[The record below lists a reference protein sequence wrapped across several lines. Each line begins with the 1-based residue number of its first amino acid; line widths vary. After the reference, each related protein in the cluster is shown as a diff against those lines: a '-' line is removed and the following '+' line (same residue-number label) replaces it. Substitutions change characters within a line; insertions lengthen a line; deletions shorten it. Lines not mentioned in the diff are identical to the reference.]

1 MNILNNP
8 YFNALRNISEILD
21 EDQKK
26 RSLLMWG
33 LLMINAVF
41 DVVGL
46 AAIFP
51 LIEAA
56 MKPETIHQKGY
67 LNTIYNF
74 VGVEDTITFL
84 LIMASILFLIFLIKN
99 AMSIFI
105 FYIQARFSF
114 NISKRL
120 SQKMFQYYYN
130 QGYLFIS
137 NHDSGKKNYDIL
149 IIPYYFGIS
158 YLIETLLM
166 STEIVVLTIVLISLI
181 IYNPLA
187 VLFLVGFVV
196 PIFGLVYLIT
206 KNKTKRI
213 GDQRNI
219 LYPKA
224 TATLLDSMQAY
235 NDVKLAN
242 KEQYFFDNFTEVIEK
257 INKLDA
263 LQQGIFSKIHQR
275 LNDIVLG
282 LGLLVLF
289 GFAYFFR
296 ENTEQILALLS
307 VFAIASYRMLP
318 AFNRIM
324 GSTLAIKNVS
334 YLINELKPLAN
345 YNLKE
350 FKNIPQIAVL
360 NEIKFE
366 NIGFSYPDNPAEVL
380 QDVSFHIQKGETIG
394 FIGSSGS
401 GKTTLLHIFL
411 RFLPETRGCVTIDG
425 VKLDTSNN
433 AQFQKAIGYVQQN
446 VFIRNGTLRENIAFG
461 LEDSEIDDIQLHK
474 AIHDAMLAEFVAQ
487 HPDGLD
493 MILGENGVKL
503 SGGQRQRV
511 GIARALY
518 KDAQILLFDEA
529 TSALDHE
536 TEKAIV
542 ATINHLAKLDKTIV
556 IVAHRITTLEMCDRI
571 YELKNG
577 MIAGTY
583 DYNEILKKAIHP
595 ISE

>member
-1 MNILNNP
+1 
-8 YFNALRNISEILD
+8 
-21 EDQKK
+21 
-26 RSLLMWG
+26 
-33 LLMINAVF
+33 
-41 DVVGL
+41 
-46 AAIFP
+46 
-51 LIEAA
+51 
-56 MKPETIHQKGY
+56 
-67 LNTIYNF
+67 
-74 VGVEDTITFL
+74 
-84 LIMASILFLIFLIKN
+84 
-99 AMSIFI
+99 
-105 FYIQARFSF
+105 
-114 NISKRL
+114 
-120 SQKMFQYYYN
+120 
-130 QGYLFIS
+130 
-137 NHDSGKKNYDIL
+137 
-149 IIPYYFGIS
+149 
-158 YLIETLLM
+158 
-166 STEIVVLTIVLISLI
+166 
-181 IYNPLA
+181 
-187 VLFLVGFVV
+187 
-196 PIFGLVYLIT
+196 
-206 KNKTKRI
+206 
-213 GDQRNI
+213 
-219 LYPKA
+219 
-224 TATLLDSMQAY
+224 
-235 NDVKLAN
+235 
-242 KEQYFFDNFTEVIEK
+242 
-257 INKLDA
+257 
-263 LQQGIFSKIHQR
+263 
-275 LNDIVLG
+275 
-282 LGLLVLF
+282 
-289 GFAYFFR
+289 
-296 ENTEQILALLS
+296 
-307 VFAIASYRMLP
+307 
-318 AFNRIM
+318 
-324 GSTLAIKNVS
+324 
-334 YLINELKPLAN
+334 
-345 YNLKE
+345 
-350 FKNIPQIAVL
+350 L

-425 VKLDTSNN
+425 VKLDASNN

>member
-1 MNILNNP
+1 LNILNNP

-46 AAIFP
+46 AAIYP
-51 LIEAA
+51 LMNAA
-56 MKPETIHQKGY
+56 LNPKLIYENVYLKG
-67 LNTIYNF
+67 IYDF
-74 VGVEDTITFL
+74 IGVKDTITFL
-84 LIMASILFLIFLIKN
+84 FILSAILFLIFLIKN
-99 AMSIFI
+99 IVSILI

-120 SQKMFQYYYN
+120 SQKVFQYYYD
-130 QGYLFIS
+130 QGYLYIA
-137 NHDSGKKNYDIL
+137 NQDSGKKNYDIL
-149 IIPYYFGIS
+149 IIPYYFGS
-158 YLIETLLM
+158 TYLVETLIM
-166 STEIVVLTIVLISLI
+166 STEIVVLLFIFLGLL
-181 IYNPLA
+181 IYNPTA
-187 VLFLVGFVV
+187 VIFLMVFIF
-196 PIFGLVYLIT
+196 PIFGLVYLLT
-206 KNKTKRI
+206 KNKTKGI
-213 GDQRNI
+213 GDERNET
-219 LYPKA
+219 YPKV
-224 TATLLDSMQAY
+224 TSTILDSMQAY
-235 NDVKLAN
+235 NDVQLSN
-242 KEQYFFDNFTEVIEK
+242 KQHYFFKYFTALVEK
-257 INKLDA
+257 INRLDS
-263 LQQGIFSKIHQR
+263 LQIGIYSKIHQR

-282 LGLLVLF
+282 LSLLIIF
-289 GFAYFFR
+289 GFAYFFK
-296 ENTEQILALLS
+296 ENAVQILSLLT
-307 VFAIASYRMLP
+307 VFGIAAYRVLP
-318 AFNRIM
+318 AVNRIM

-334 YLINELKPLAN
+334 YLIKELKPLAN
-345 YNLKE
+345 YKLQEYKDVTSLKLE
-350 FKNIPQIAVL
+350 KEIRFDKVGFKYPE
-360 NEIKFE
+360 NEK
-366 NIGFSYPDNPAEVL
+366 EVL
-380 QDVSFHIQKGETIG
+380 LDVSFHIQKGETIG

-425 VKLDTSNN
+425 VKLDASNN

-461 LEDSEIDDIQLHK
+461 LENSEINDIQLHK

-487 HPDGLD
+487 HPDGMD

-577 MIAGTY
+577 MITGTY

>member
-1 MNILNNP
+1 
-8 YFNALRNISEILD
+8 
-21 EDQKK
+21 
-26 RSLLMWG
+26 
-33 LLMINAVF
+33 
-41 DVVGL
+41 
-46 AAIFP
+46 
-51 LIEAA
+51 
-56 MKPETIHQKGY
+56 
-67 LNTIYNF
+67 
-74 VGVEDTITFL
+74 
-84 LIMASILFLIFLIKN
+84 
-99 AMSIFI
+99 
-105 FYIQARFSF
+105 
-114 NISKRL
+114 
-120 SQKMFQYYYN
+120 
-130 QGYLFIS
+130 
-137 NHDSGKKNYDIL
+137 
-149 IIPYYFGIS
+149 
-158 YLIETLLM
+158 
-166 STEIVVLTIVLISLI
+166 
-181 IYNPLA
+181 
-187 VLFLVGFVV
+187 
-196 PIFGLVYLIT
+196 
-206 KNKTKRI
+206 KTKGI

-345 YNLKE
+345 YTLKE
-350 FKNIPQIAVL
+350 FKNIPPIAVL